1 MKNKVVVL
9 ALATLGSAPA
19 LAAAAAA
26 AVYRADLP
34 PGPNIWAFIVRLF
47 GG

>member
-9 ALATLGSAPA
+9 ALAALAFAPV
-19 LAAAAAA
+19 LAAAAAHQIT
-26 AVYRADLP
+26 LP
-34 PGPNIWAFIVRLF
+34 PGPSIWAFIVRLF

>member
-19 LAAAAAA
+19 LAAAAVSHIAA
-26 AVYRADLP
+26 YP